1 MDLPQQGEAAPGKG
15 LCQQAF
21 HILYSFLPNTL
32 PHDGAGPS
40 SLQPMNIR
48 VALRDLNSG
57 GLNAARLTPAHRTK
71 FNPRAG
77 ILDEVVAGLL
87 WMALDLPQDVSRPE
101 LESFAHQ
108 LVARIRFGASET
120 MIESEI
126 AFLQSDQLGRPA
138 NHDAIHGVAGR
149 VMNAVRGF

>member
-1 MDLPQQGEAAPGKG
+1 
-15 LCQQAF
+15 
-21 HILYSFLPNTL
+21 
-32 PHDGAGPS
+32 
-40 SLQPMNIR
+40 MNIR
-48 VALRDLNSG
+48 VTLRDLATPSANTA
-57 GLNAARLTPAHRTK
+57 GLVAVSHSHRTK

-87 WMALDLPQDVSRPE
+87 WMTLDLPEDVSRPE
-101 LESFAHQ
+101 LETFAHQ
-108 LVARIRFGASET
+108 LVARIRFGASEAA
-120 MIESEI
+120 IESEL

>member
-1 MDLPQQGEAAPGKG
+1 
-15 LCQQAF
+15 
-21 HILYSFLPNTL
+21 
-32 PHDGAGPS
+32 
-40 SLQPMNIR
+40 MNIR
-48 VALRDLNSG
+48 VALRDLDTAG
-57 GLNAARLTPAHRTK
+57 MAAARPAPVSHAHRTR

-101 LESFAHQ
+101 IETFAHQ
-108 LVARIRFGASET
+108 LVARIRFGANET

-138 NHDAIHGVAGR
+138 DHDAIHGLAGR
-149 VMNAVRGF
+149 VINAVRGS